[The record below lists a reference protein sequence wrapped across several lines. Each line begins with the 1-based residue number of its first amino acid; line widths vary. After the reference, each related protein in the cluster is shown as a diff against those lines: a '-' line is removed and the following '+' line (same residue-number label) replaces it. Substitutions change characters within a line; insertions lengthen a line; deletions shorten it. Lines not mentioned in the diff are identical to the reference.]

1 MDEEAGGIRQTRDII
16 DRKEERKM
24 PEADIREELHRLRRE
39 TLAALEEWG
48 HEKAAGLV
56 KAAGHLERI
65 QDPGDRSTAEE
76 LKQIKINVNY
86 ITYKRKERDT

>member
-1 MDEEAGGIRQTRDII
+1 MDEEAGRIRQTCDNI

-39 TLAALEEWG
+39 TLAALEEWD
-48 HEKAAGLV
+48 HETAAGLV

-65 QDPGDRSTAEE
+65 QDPGNRSTAEE
-76 LKQIKINVNY
+76 LKHIKININY
-86 ITYKRKERDT
+86 ITYKRRKPKT